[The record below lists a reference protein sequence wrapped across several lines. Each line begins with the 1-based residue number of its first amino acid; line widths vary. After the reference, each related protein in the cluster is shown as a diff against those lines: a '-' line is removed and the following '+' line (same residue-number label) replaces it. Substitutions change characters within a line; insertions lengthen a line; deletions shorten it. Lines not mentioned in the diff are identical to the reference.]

1 MNQELLEYL
10 KKITPEEEEMIRS
23 RQPLL
28 ERYAKEPGSQVVD
41 RDKMIRPRRMIDVMK
56 QPRFIE
62 VTEHTHNYLEMI
74 YVVSGVSRQVIGGD
88 RELVMKEGDLMFLR
102 QGTYHTVAPAGYD
115 DISVRFSILPEFLQ
129 YPLSMLTEDTYL
141 RRFILRVVQGNM
153 DAEPYLQF
161 HLQDMPEAQNL
172 LDNLMLSIMRRTRND
187 RRILQATMGVLFLEL
202 ANRTYKIT
210 VGNPTSYEQQLV
222 LQALGYVES
231 NYQTATL
238 ENFCQ
243 SVHQPAYYISRLMK
257 KYSPYTFT
265 KYLQRRLLLQ
275 AAHLLTE
282 TNEPIEQIIVEVGYE
297 NSSHFHR
304 LFRNEYHMTPR
315 EYRKKYSVQE
325 GETSDPAY

>member
-129 YPLSMLTEDTYL
+129 YPLS
-141 RRFILRVVQGNM
+141 ILICGGS
-153 DAEPYLQF
+153 F
-161 HLQDMPEAQNL
+161 CG
-172 LDNLMLSIMRRTRND
+172 LSRAIWTRN
-187 RRILQATMGVLFLEL
+187 
-202 ANRTYKIT
+202 RTCSSICRT
-210 VGNPTSYEQQLV
+210 
-222 LQALGYVES
+222 
-231 NYQTATL
+231 
-238 ENFCQ
+238 C
-243 SVHQPAYYISRLMK
+243 
-257 KYSPYTFT
+257 
-265 KYLQRRLLLQ
+265 RRLR
-275 AAHLLTE
+275 TCWK
-282 TNEPIEQIIVEVGYE
+282 I
-297 NSSHFHR
+297 
-304 LFRNEYHMTPR
+304 
-315 EYRKKYSVQE
+315 
-325 GETSDPAY
+325 

>member
-172 LDNLMLSIMRRTRND
+172 LENLMMSIMRRTRND

-265 KYLQRRLLLQ
+265 KYLQRRRLLQ

-282 TNEPIEQIIVEVGYE
+282 TNKPIEQIIVEVGYE

>member
-10 KKITPEEEEMIRS
+10 KKITPEEEELIRS
-23 RQPLL
+23 NKPLL

-62 VTEHTHNYLEMI
+62 VTEHTHNYLELI
-74 YVVSGVSRQVIGGD
+74 YVVSGSSRQVIDGD

-102 QGTYHTVAPAGYD
+102 QETYHSVAPAGYD
-115 DISVRFSILPEFLQ
+115 DISVRFSVLPEFLQ
-129 YPLSMLTEDTYL
+129 YPLGMLTEDTYL
-141 RRFILRVVQGNM
+141 RRFILQVIQGNT
-153 DAEPYLQF
+153 DEEPYLQF

-172 LDNLMLSIMRRTRND
+172 LENLIMSIMRRTRNN

-210 VGNPTSYEQQLV
+210 VGNPTGYEQQLV
-222 LQALGYVES
+222 LQALGYVEN

-238 ENFCQ
+238 EDFCRC
-243 SVHQPAYYISRLMK
+243 VNQPAYYISRLMK

-265 KYLQRRLLLQ
+265 KYLQRRRLLQ
-275 AAHLLTE
+275 AAHLLIE
-282 TNEPIEQIIVEVGYE
+282 TSEPIEQIIVDVGYE

-304 LFRNEYHMTPR
+304 LFREEYQMTPR
-315 EYRKKYSVQE
+315 EYRKKYTGQE
-325 GETSDPAY
+325 GDSPVKSC

>member
-1 MNQELLEYL
+1 
-10 KKITPEEEEMIRS
+10 
-23 RQPLL
+23 
-28 ERYAKEPGSQVVD
+28 
-41 RDKMIRPRRMIDVMK
+41 
-56 QPRFIE
+56 
-62 VTEHTHNYLEMI
+62 
-74 YVVSGVSRQVIGGD
+74 
-88 RELVMKEGDLMFLR
+88 
-102 QGTYHTVAPAGYD
+102 
-115 DISVRFSILPEFLQ
+115 
-129 YPLSMLTEDTYL
+129 
-141 RRFILRVVQGNM
+141 
-153 DAEPYLQF
+153 
-161 HLQDMPEAQNL
+161 
-172 LDNLMLSIMRRTRND
+172 
-187 RRILQATMGVLFLEL
+187 MGVLFLEL

-265 KYLQRRLLLQ
+265 KYLQRRRLLQ

>member
-129 YPLSMLTEDTYL
+129 YPDGGYLSAAVHSAGCPGQYGRGAVPAVPSAGHAGGSEPAGKSDDEYY
-141 RRFILRVVQGNM
+141 
-153 DAEPYLQF
+153 AENQ
-161 HLQDMPEAQNL
+161 
-172 LDNLMLSIMRRTRND
+172 
-187 RRILQATMGVLFLEL
+187 
-202 ANRTYKIT
+202 K
-210 VGNPTSYEQQLV
+210 
-222 LQALGYVES
+222 
-231 NYQTATL
+231 
-238 ENFCQ
+238 
-243 SVHQPAYYISRLMK
+243 
-257 KYSPYTFT
+257 
-265 KYLQRRLLLQ
+265 
-275 AAHLLTE
+275 
-282 TNEPIEQIIVEVGYE
+282 
-297 NSSHFHR
+297 
-304 LFRNEYHMTPR
+304 
-315 EYRKKYSVQE
+315 
-325 GETSDPAY
+325 